1 MARRAP
7 MTDVIPLGQINT
19 NSTLPR
25 QGWMTVTVTATCSRV
40 SIPDCLRSAAETDGE
55 ETERLTMFVCLTL
68 YSNLVNN
75 EEYVNM
81 LEIILNARLS
91 FYFRAH

>member
-1 MARRAP
+1 

-25 QGWMTVTVTATCSRV
+25 QGWVTVTVTATCSRV

-55 ETERLTMFVCLTL
+55 ERERLTVCMFDSLTL

-81 LEIILNARLS
+81 LEIILNACLS